1 MKAILLA
8 RVSSKEQEE
17 GQSIPAQERR
27 LREYA
32 ERKGL
37 TVDQVFK
44 ITESSTKDTRKEFEK
59 ILIDIR
65 KSKETIA
72 LVADTIDRVQRSFK
86 ESVVLEELRK
96 QGKVEIH
103 FMREGLVLNLKSNS
117 ADILRWDMGV
127 MFARSYVLQLSDNVK
142 RSKEQA
148 VKNGSWIGLAPL
160 GYIHVLDE
168 QGEKNIIPDPE
179 RACHIVKLFELYA
192 TGNYSLLKLTEEA
205 AKVGFRTKK
214 EKKIAKSQI
223 DSILKNPFYCGMMRT
238 KYGLAEHYYKPLIS
252 TSLYQ
257 QVQDVAAGYHKK
269 PHKKISEPFILRG
282 MIICAHCGCTV
293 TPEIHKKRYIYYSC
307 TNAKGICKKV
317 YTREEP
323 LVESL
328 SQYFDHIAL
337 SEEQI
342 AEVTTYLKKIHE
354 SESLFHTESLTA
366 LRKEQDKIQKRIN
379 QMYDDKLD
387 GLIDEKMYLNKVKD
401 YKSRQVEIAEQMV
414 RHEKADHNF
423 YVTANMVMNL
433 GARAREI
440 FESSEVDEKRQLLN
454 FVFQN
459 LKLDSKNLSIDTCE
473 PFTTLV
479 DYKKSPK
486 GWGKLDLN
494 QRPAGYEG
502 GGLRVYPV
510 PSNLN
515 QLDDSLFWYEKS
527 TGFCWLVP
535 VQYVKRCTV
544 FAP

>member
-37 TVDQVFK
+37 TVDRIYK
-44 ITESSTKDTRKEFEK
+44 ITESSTKNTRKEFEK
-59 ILIDIR
+59 ILMDIR

-179 RACHIVKLFELYA
+179 RACHVVKLFELYA
-192 TGNYSLLKLTEEA
+192 TGNYSLLKLTKEA
-205 AKVGFRTKK
+205 AKVNFQTKK

-223 DSILKNPFYCGMMRT
+223 DSILKNPFYCGMMRS
-238 KYGLAEHYYKPLIS
+238 KYGLAEHHYKPLIS

-282 MIICAHCGCTV
+282 MITCAHCGCTV

-317 YTREEP
+317 YIREEP

-342 AEVTTYLKKIHE
+342 AEVTIYLKNIHE

-387 GLIDEKMYLNKVKD
+387 GLIDEKMYLDKIKD
-401 YKSRQVEIAEQMV
+401 YKARQVEITEQMT

-433 GARAREI
+433 AARAKEI

-459 LKLDSKNLSIDTCE
+459 LKLEGKNLSIETCE

-486 GWGKLDLN
+486 GWGRLDSN
-494 QRPAGYEG
+494 QRRPKSGDLQSHFIEFPK
-502 GGLRVYPV
+502 LPNHT
-510 PSNLN
+510 SN
-515 QLDDSLFWYEKS
+515 
-527 TGFCWLVP
+527 T
-535 VQYVKRCTV
+535 
-544 FAP
+544 